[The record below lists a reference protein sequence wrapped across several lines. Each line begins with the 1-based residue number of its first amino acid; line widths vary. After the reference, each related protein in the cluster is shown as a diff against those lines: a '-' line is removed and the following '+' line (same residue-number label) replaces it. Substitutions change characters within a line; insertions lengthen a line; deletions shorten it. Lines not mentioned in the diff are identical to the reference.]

1 MSSENSSLLA
11 RLILTCVTLMTV
23 TVAADEAP
31 FVVVLGT
38 AQDAG
43 FPQAGCRKAC
53 CAKVWND
60 PDARRFATSLA
71 VVDPKTKQRWL
82 FDCSPDFREQLRLLD
97 TKSGASAGEPL
108 DGIFLTHAH
117 IGHYAGMIHLGREVM
132 GARAVPVHA
141 MPRMRSF
148 LANNGPWS
156 QLLALKNIQ
165 LTPLKKQAAV
175 RLNDRITVT
184 PLLVPH
190 RDEFS
195 ETVGFVIAG
204 PSRSVL
210 FLPDIDKWSKW
221 KTPIETVLAK
231 VDIAY
236 LDGTFYANG
245 EIPGRDMSQIPH
257 PFIEESLSR
266 LAKLPAA
273 QRAKV
278 RFIHLNHT
286 NPALQPGSAAARTIR
301 SAGSNL
307 AEQGEM
313 QGL

>member
-1 MSSENSSLLA
+1 MNLRSLPLLICVALA
-11 RLILTCVTLMTV
+11 CNVLTHG
-23 TVAADEAP
+23 TVAADDAP

-43 FPQAGCRKAC
+43 FPQAGCKKDC
-53 CAKVWND
+53 CAKAWNA
-60 PDARRFATSLA
+60 PSVRRFATSLA
-71 VVDPKTKQRWL
+71 VVDPKTRQRWL

-97 TKSGASAGEPL
+97 TESGEIAGEPL
-108 DGIFLTHAH
+108 NGIFLTHAH
-117 IGHYAGMIHLGREVM
+117 VGHYAGMIHLGREVM

-141 MPRMRSF
+141 MPRMRTF
-148 LANNGPWS
+148 LTNNGPWS
-156 QLLALKNIQ
+156 QLVSLKNIE
-165 LTPLKKQAAV
+165 LRPLKDQALV
-175 RLNDRITVT
+175 RLNDRLTVT
-184 PLLVPH
+184 PLMVPH

-195 ETVGFVIAG
+195 ETVGFIIAG

-210 FLPDIDKWSKW
+210 YLPDIDKWSKW
-221 KTPIETVLAK
+221 KMPIESVLAK

-257 PFIEESLSR
+257 PFVEESLSR

-273 QRAKV
+273 ERAKV

-286 NPALQPGSAAARTIR
+286 NPALHPDSAATRTIR

-307 AEQGEM
+307 AKQGEK
-313 QGL
+313 QKL